1 MAPDLDGGA
10 AEEDAPVTD
19 DLFATMKQSVIDGE
33 AERAE
38 ELARQALSEGVEP
51 LTAINQGLVPGMKTV
66 GEQFSCGEVFVP
78 DLMMAAEAM
87 KKALAVL
94 EPELRARG
102 GEREVLG
109 RAVLGTVKGDI
120 HEIGKS
126 LVGLMLSTG
135 GFEVHDL
142 GVDVPFE
149 AFAAKAK
156 EVDADLVGVS
166 ALLTTT
172 MPGQARVIRALDEA
186 GLRPKVKVMVGG
198 APVSR
203 GWAEEIGADGYSE
216 DALGALEMAKRLV
229 GK

>member
-1 MAPDLDGGA
+1 MSD
-10 AEEDAPVTD
+10 E
-19 DLFATMKQSVIDGE
+19 LFAAMRQSVIEGD

-38 ELARQALSEGVEP
+38 DLARQALQAGVEP
-51 LTAINQGLVPGMKTV
+51 LAAINQGYVPGMTTV
-66 GEQFSCGEVFVP
+66 GEQFGCGQAFVP

-87 KKALAVL
+87 KKGMAIL
-94 EPELRARG
+94 EPALRASG
-102 GEREVLG
+102 VERKVIG

-126 LVGLMLSTG
+126 LVALMLSTG

-149 AFAAKAK
+149 KFAAKAR
-156 EVDADLVGVS
+156 EVNADLVGVS

-172 MPGQARVIRALDEA
+172 MPGQAKVIQALQAA
-186 GLRPKVKVMVGG
+186 GLRPRVKVMVGG

-203 GWAEEIGADGYSE
+203 SWAGQIGADGYSE
-216 DALGALEMAKRLV
+216 DALGALAVAKSLM
-229 GK
+229 GQSS

>member
-1 MAPDLDGGA
+1 MSD
-10 AEEDAPVTD
+10 E
-19 DLFATMKQSVIDGE
+19 LFAAMRQSVIEGE
-33 AERAE
+33 AEQAE
-38 ELARQALSEGVEP
+38 ALAHQALQSGIEP
-51 LTAINQGLVPGMKTV
+51 LAAINQGFVPGMTTV
-66 GEQFSCGEVFVP
+66 GEQFGCGQAFVP

-87 KKALAVL
+87 KKGMAVL
-94 EPELRARG
+94 EPALRASG
-102 GEREVLG
+102 VERQVLG

-126 LVGLMLSTG
+126 LVALMLSTG

-149 AFAAKAK
+149 KFAAKAR
-156 EVDADLVGVS
+156 EVNADLVGVS

-172 MPGQARVIRALDEA
+172 MPGQAKVIQALEAA

-203 GWAEEIGADGYSE
+203 GWAEQIGADGYSE
-216 DALGALEMAKRLV
+216 DALGALAVAKSLM
-229 GK
+229 GKQP